1 NKLFVG
7 ISDPANHQ
15 AINDVQFS
23 TGLTTEAILVEDD
36 KLGLAIDKLFESATD
51 GLAGLD
57 DVDLEGLD
65 IGSAEKS
72 TQEDTSAEA
81 DDAPVVRFVNK

>member
-1 NKLFVG
+1 MWRRGNKLFVG

-57 DVDLEGLD
+57 DVDLED
-65 IGSAEKS
+65 WISVARKS
-72 TQEDTSAEA
+72 PPRRIPAQKRTTLL
-81 DDAPVVRFVNK
+81 